1 MKCPKCNHN
10 TEVIETR
17 SQGSFIIRRRRQC
30 NSCRYRFTTYERIA
44 PLNLTVKKRNN
55 NLEKFSESKMTKG
68 VKKAF
73 TKRPIKKDEFEDLIE
88 AIKDTIRLKKKKIIT
103 SREIGKIIIDHLKH
117 KDVVAYMRFASVYR
131 GFGSLSAFERE
142 IKNLKK
148 EQHVKK

>member
-1 MKCPKCNHN
+1 MQCPRCNN
-10 TEVIETR
+10 NSEVIETR
-17 SQGSFIIRRRRQC
+17 SQSSFIIRRRRQC
-30 NSCRYRFTTYERIA
+30 HVCHYRFTTYEKIA
-44 PLNLTVKKRNN
+44 PLNLSVKKRNG
-55 NLEKFSESKMTKG
+55 NLEKFSETKMTKG

-88 AIKDTIRLKKKKIIT
+88 AIKDSLRLKKKKVIS
-103 SREIGKIIIDHLKH
+103 SRAIGKIIVDHLKH